1 MKLRILKK
9 ATVIGLNQANREITI
24 KYEDGTT
31 EIVSPDSL
39 KSIKKASEAKP
50 GNPTELETQSDGAS
64 VGIKEASQFVKARIK
79 DSSKI
84 YSTNKDKQIMVR
96 ALDYTSR
103 GENEDVEILTG
114 SGKSLIVKKKDVEL
128 LETGVYND
136 QKDSEN
142 NPKTGENKSTPEVVV
157 LNKIQDITKDVIGQ
171 ISELRNFIKKETN
184 LSIDALESSL
194 SELENYSQSL
204 QGHLQSQTETVS
216 K

>member
-1 MKLRILKK
+1 M
-9 ATVIGLNQANREITI
+9 
-24 KYEDGTT
+24 
-31 EIVSPDSL
+31 
-39 KSIKKASEAKP
+39 
-50 GNPTELETQSDGAS
+50 
-64 VGIKEASQFVKARIK
+64 KARIK

-103 GENEDVEILTG
+103 GENDDVEILTG

-204 QGHLQSQTETVS
+204 QDHLQSQTETVS

>member
-1 MKLRILKK
+1 M
-9 ATVIGLNQANREITI
+9 
-24 KYEDGTT
+24 
-31 EIVSPDSL
+31 
-39 KSIKKASEAKP
+39 
-50 GNPTELETQSDGAS
+50 
-64 VGIKEASQFVKARIK
+64 KARIK

-103 GENEDVEILTG
+103 GENDNVEILTG

-204 QGHLQSQTETVS
+204 QDHLQSQTETVS

>member
-1 MKLRILKK
+1 M
-9 ATVIGLNQANREITI
+9 
-24 KYEDGTT
+24 
-31 EIVSPDSL
+31 
-39 KSIKKASEAKP
+39 
-50 GNPTELETQSDGAS
+50 
-64 VGIKEASQFVKARIK
+64 KARIK

-103 GENEDVEILTG
+103 GENDDVEILTG

-184 LSIDALESSL
+184 LSI
-194 SELENYSQSL
+194 
-204 QGHLQSQTETVS
+204 
-216 K
+216 

>member
-1 MKLRILKK
+1 M
-9 ATVIGLNQANREITI
+9 
-24 KYEDGTT
+24 
-31 EIVSPDSL
+31 
-39 KSIKKASEAKP
+39 
-50 GNPTELETQSDGAS
+50 
-64 VGIKEASQFVKARIK
+64 KARIK

>member
-1 MKLRILKK
+1 M
-9 ATVIGLNQANREITI
+9 
-24 KYEDGTT
+24 
-31 EIVSPDSL
+31 
-39 KSIKKASEAKP
+39 
-50 GNPTELETQSDGAS
+50 
-64 VGIKEASQFVKARIK
+64 KARIK

-84 YSTNKDKQIMVR
+84 YATNKDKQIMVR

-114 SGKSLIVKKKDVEL
+114 SGKSLIVKKKDIEL

-142 NPKTGENKSTPEVVV
+142 NPKTGENKATPEVVV

-204 QGHLQSQTETVS
+204 QDHLQSQTETVS

>member
-1 MKLRILKK
+1 M
-9 ATVIGLNQANREITI
+9 
-24 KYEDGTT
+24 
-31 EIVSPDSL
+31 
-39 KSIKKASEAKP
+39 
-50 GNPTELETQSDGAS
+50 
-64 VGIKEASQFVKARIK
+64 KARIK

-103 GENEDVEILTG
+103 GENANVEILTG

-204 QGHLQSQTETVS
+204 QDHLQSQTETVS